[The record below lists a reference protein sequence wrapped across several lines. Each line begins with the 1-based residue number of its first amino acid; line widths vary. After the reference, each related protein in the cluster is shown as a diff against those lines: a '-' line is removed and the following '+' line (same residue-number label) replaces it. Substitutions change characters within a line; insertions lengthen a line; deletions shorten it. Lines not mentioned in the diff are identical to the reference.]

1 MRSQSGAACA
11 VVLGVALATGAG
23 PAAAC
28 PPPVPSDPPAPRPR
42 SELEVGPWFVF
53 AGVDGFR
60 GYYRGARLAVGHRW
74 HRLLLQGEVDLGDAI
89 LRRLHGD
96 NLPEPIRG
104 FSARAGANLRW
115 TFARAHAFGRAPIEY
130 EFWLQGGVGA
140 HLVQWWGGGR
150 LARADGQ
157 VGLGLSQVLGSS
169 GRLSLDSAVVIFF
182 NGGRAAGA
190 PTCAGPCDEPTPPI
204 RGGEVDVV
212 DHFAFTVRW

>member
-1 MRSQSGAACA
+1 MRSRSGAACA
-11 VVLGVALATGAG
+11 VALGVALATGAG

-28 PPPVPSDPPAPRPR
+28 PPPVPPDPQAPR
-42 SELEVGPWFVF
+42 SEVEVGPWFVF
-53 AGVDGFR
+53 TDIDHFH

-74 HRLLLQGEVDLGDAI
+74 HGLLFQGEVDLGDAI
-89 LRRLHGD
+89 LKRLHGD
-96 NLPEPIRG
+96 DLPEPIRG

-115 TFARAHAFGRAPIEY
+115 TFARAHAFGHAPIVY
-130 EFWLQGGVGA
+130 QFWLQGGVGA

-150 LARADGQ
+150 LARPDGQ
-157 VGLGLSQVLGSS
+157 VGLGLSQVIGRS
-169 GRLSLDSAVVIFF
+169 GRFSLDSAVVIFF
-182 NGGRAAGA
+182 SGGRAVGA